1 MSVARVIVE
10 LFDHAAPVP
19 SGAVAMFRRFY
30 MFGIRTRTRRFAVT
44 GGAVIATLA
53 AVYGSAGAAQASPA
67 PDEGV
72 TRVMV
77 APAPARVKVAP
88 APKLNTPEYA
98 RWYAKAQM
106 AHFGWKTSEM
116 KCLVPMWIG
125 ESHWDIHE
133 ETGPYIG
140 IPQTTP
146 GVVNDYGFSESQY
159 RESAD
164 VQVTVG
170 LRYIKERYGSPC
182 AAWEFWKAQGAWQD
196 SADPNQWWGGWY

>member
-1 MSVARVIVE
+1 
-10 LFDHAAPVP
+10 
-19 SGAVAMFRRFY
+19 

-77 APAPARVKVAP
+77 APAPAPVKVAP

-98 RWYAKAQM
+98 RWYANAQM
-106 AHFGWKTSEM
+106 SHFGWKTSEM